1 MVKRLKLK
9 TNIIKEEYYTIS
21 SKELAKELGI
31 KLKDDQYL
39 DCQNILNSD
48 DIIIY
53 IKDNEVD
60 DYDDYDAEAHES
72 FYP

>member
-9 TNIIKEEYYTIS
+9 TNIIREEYYTIS

-31 KLKDDQYL
+31 KLSENQYL
-39 DCQNILNSD
+39 DCQNVLSSD

-53 IKDNEVD
+53 VKENEIDIV
-60 DYDDYDAEAHES
+60 EEEGS
-72 FYP
+72 FF